1 MSPASD
7 TQLTTF
13 LCGHCGYDLRATSIG
28 SPCPECGSLVESE
41 PDFHAPFDH
50 ASYRIVIAYG
60 WRVPVMAL
68 VALIVAPIACILLTH
83 LVPRITALTFACS
96 LIGISFGFLLV
107 PRWRERITVHHRL
120 HAGDPVCRTVRW
132 GALVWVLLSLVVYF
146 KLWSIPDDMPLMVIL
161 IATSLQV
168 MLMFI
173 VLERIARWMS
183 VDGVVQCARF
193 VQAACAAL
201 VLIWLILMVSQ
212 LVFIGTSSRG
222 PSFVGEVLGFFA
234 LLVMGG
240 VLVSFVT
247 LLWLAKTA
255 VFNILHYHENRG
267 IEERRLERMRDE
279 CAGRSPRL

>member
-1 MSPASD
+1 MSQSPA
-7 TQLTTF
+7 TQVTSF
-13 LCGHCGYDLRATSIG
+13 ACGHCGYDLRATSIG
-28 SPCPECGSLVESE
+28 SPCPECGRLVQSE
-41 PDFHAPFDH
+41 PDAHAPFDH
-50 ASYRIVIAYG
+50 VSYRIVLGYG
-60 WRVPVMAL
+60 WRIPMMAAL
-68 VALIVAPIACILLTH
+68 ALIVAPIACILLTH
-83 LVPRITALTFACS
+83 LVPRTTALTFAFS
-96 LIGISFGFLLV
+96 LIGISFSLLLV
-107 PRWRERITVHHRL
+107 PRWRERVTIHHRL
-120 HAGDPVCRTVRW
+120 HAGDPVCRIIRW
-132 GALVWVLLSLVVYF
+132 GALVWVVLSLAVYF
-146 KLWSIPDDMPLMVIL
+146 KRWSIPDDMPLMVIL
-161 IATSLQV
+161 IAASLQV

-240 VLVSFVT
+240 VIVSFVT

-279 CAGRSPRL
+279 RAGRHPRL